1 MKNNSLN
8 LYKLL
13 IFSILI
19 VNFNKII
26 LNTDNN
32 NKDYKLVKI
41 YDYVCEKFVEHLQFE
56 CERFSNNNE
65 PKLTD
70 QEIITIYLFVMHH
83 QGIFRMNKIHQF
95 ASEYLLSWFPD
106 LGSYQ
111 AFNQRINRLSNV
123 MNTFVGMLLT
133 EFAPKECSTKFSVLD
148 SMPIVTC
155 SGKRSGKVAPEI
167 TDKGYCST
175 KSMYYYGMKLHAL
188 GFCNP
193 NKLPHPEQII
203 FTPASVNDLTLF
215 KEAWSEKEN
224 RTFFGDKIYN
234 STSFFANMK
243 DKFNSEML
251 TPVKAVKGMP
261 DVLRKFDRAANDLYS
276 RAVSKIRQPIEALFS
291 WLIEK
296 SDIQKASK
304 VRSTKGLNLH
314 VYGRLAAAF
323 ITLIFNS

>member
-1 MKNNSLN
+1 MDSEH
-8 LYKLL
+8 
-13 IFSILI
+13 
-19 VNFNKII
+19 
-26 LNTDNN
+26 N

-41 YDYVCEKFVEHLQFE
+41 YCYVCEKFKDEIQYS
-56 CERFSNNNE
+56 CERFSNNKE

-83 QGIFRMNKIHQF
+83 QGIFKMNKIHQF
-95 ASEYLLSWFPD
+95 AMEYLLDWFPD

-111 AFNQRINRLSNV
+111 AFNNRINRVCSV
-123 MNTFVGMLLT
+123 MGSLVGTLLGEFV
-133 EFAPKECSTKFSVLD
+133 PKECSLNYSVLD
-148 SMPIVTC
+148 SMPIITC

-188 GFCNP
+188 GFCNTGR
-193 NKLPHPEQII
+193 LPHPERII
-203 FTPASVNDLTLF
+203 FTPASVSDLTLY
-215 KEAWSEKEN
+215 KDSWSEIEY

-234 STSFFANMK
+234 GTAFFQDMGHRY
-243 DKFNSEML
+243 NSEML

-261 DVLRKFDRAANDLYS
+261 DVLKKFDRACNDLYS

-304 VRSTKGLNLH
+304 VRSTKGLTLH
-314 VYGRLAAAF
+314 AYGRLAAAF
-323 ITLIFNS
+323 IGLIF

>member
-1 MKNNSLN
+1 
-8 LYKLL
+8 
-13 IFSILI
+13 
-19 VNFNKII
+19 
-26 LNTDNN
+26 LNTNNN

-41 YDYVCEKFVEHLQFE
+41 YDYVCEKFEEHLQFE
-56 CERFSNNNE
+56 CERFSNNNNNNNE

-83 QGIFRMNKIHQF
+83 QGIFKMNKIHQF

-123 MNTFVGMLLT
+123 MSTFVGMLLT

-167 TDKGYCST
+167 TDKGYCAT

-203 FTPASVNDLTLF
+203 FTPDSVNDLTLF
-215 KEAWSEKEN
+215 KEVWSEKEN

-234 STSFFANMK
+234 STTFFENMK
-243 DKFNSEML
+243 ERFNSEML
-251 TPVKAVKGMP
+251 SPVKAVKGMP
-261 DVLRKFDRAANDLYS
+261 DVLKKIDRAANDLYS

-314 VYGRLAAAF
+314 VYGRLAAVF
-323 ITLIFNS
+323 ITLLFNS

>member
-1 MKNNSLN
+1 M
-8 LYKLL
+8 
-13 IFSILI
+13 IFSILT
-19 VNFNKII
+19 VNFNKTI
-26 LNTDNN
+26 LNTETN

-41 YDYVCEKFVEHLQFE
+41 YYYVCEKFEENLQFR

-70 QEIITIYLFVMHH
+70 QEIITIYLFIMHH
-83 QGIFRMNKIHQF
+83 QGIFKMNKIHQF
-95 ASEYLLSWFPD
+95 ATEYLLDWFPD

-111 AFNQRINRLSNV
+111 AFNNRLNRISCV
-123 MNTFVGMLLT
+123 MSSLVETILD
-133 EFAPKECSTKFSVLD
+133 EFAPKACSKNYSVLD
-148 SMPIVTC
+148 SMPIITC

-175 KSMYYYGMKLHAL
+175 KSMYYYGLKLHAL
-188 GFCNP
+188 GFCNTGR
-193 NKLPHPEQII
+193 LPHPEQII
-203 FTPASVNDLTLF
+203 FTPASVNDLALY
-215 KEAWSEKEN
+215 KDAWSEIEN

-234 STSFFANMK
+234 DTTFFQKMNYR
-243 DKFNSEML
+243 FNSEML
-251 TPVKAVKGMP
+251 TPVKAVKGMA
-261 DVLRKFDRAANDLYS
+261 DVLKKFDRACNDLYS

-314 VYGRLAAAF
+314 VCGRLAAAF
-323 ITLIFNS
+323 ITLIF

>member
-1 MKNNSLN
+1 LFKF
-8 LYKLL
+8 L
-13 IFSILI
+13 IFSILT

-26 LNTDNN
+26 LDTNIN

-41 YDYVCEKFVEHLQFE
+41 YYYVCEKFEESLKFE
-56 CERFSNNNE
+56 CERFTNNKE

-83 QGIFRMNKIHQF
+83 QGIFKMNKIHQF

-106 LGSYQ
+106 LGTYQ

-193 NKLPHPEQII
+193 NKLPHPEQIV
-203 FTPASVNDLTLF
+203 FTPASVNDFTLF
-215 KEAWSEKEN
+215 KEVWSELDN

-234 STSFFANMK
+234 STSFFTNMK

-314 VYGRLAAAF
+314 VYGRLAVAF

>member
-1 MKNNSLN
+1 MKNNRLN
-8 LYKLL
+8 LFKLL
-13 IFSILI
+13 IFSTLI

-26 LNTDNN
+26 LNTDSN

-41 YDYVCEKFVEHLQFE
+41 YDYVCDKFEEHLQFE
-56 CERFSNNNE
+56 CKRFSNNNE

-83 QGIFRMNKIHQF
+83 QGIFKMNKIHQF

-123 MNTFVGMLLT
+123 MNTFVGILLT
-133 EFAPKECSTKFSVLD
+133 EFAPKQCSTKFSVLD
-148 SMPIVTC
+148 SMPIITC
-155 SGKRSGKVAPEI
+155 SGKRLGKVAPEI

-203 FTPASVNDLTLF
+203 FTPASVNDLSLF

-224 RTFFGDKIYN
+224 RIFFGDKIYT
-234 STSFFANMK
+234 STRFFANMK

-261 DVLRKFDRAANDLYS
+261 DVLKKFDRAANDLYS

>member
-1 MKNNSLN
+1 MFKS
-8 LYKLL
+8 L
-13 IFSILI
+13 IFSILVI
-19 VNFNKII
+19 NSNKII
-26 LNTDNN
+26 LNTNSN

-41 YDYVCEKFVEHLQFE
+41 YDYVCEKFEKHLQFE
-56 CERFSNNNE
+56 CERFSNNNK

-83 QGIFRMNKIHQF
+83 QGIFKMNKIHQF

-111 AFNQRINRLSNV
+111 AFNHRINRLSNV

-155 SGKRSGKVAPEI
+155 SGKRSGKVATQI

-175 KSMYYYGMKLHAL
+175 KSMYYYGIKLHAL

-203 FTPASVNDLTLF
+203 FTPASVNDFTLF
-215 KEAWSEKEN
+215 KEVWSEKEN

-234 STSFFANMK
+234 STNFFKNMK

-304 VRSTKGLNLH
+304 VRSVKGLNLH
-314 VYGRLAAAF
+314 VYGRLAATF